1 MQVNGLMTHELTTV
15 PSSTL
20 EDIDLLK
27 FKKWL
32 EAHIPR
38 LAAQK
43 GSLEDAM
50 LKLRLVAPMGSKMVP
65 TLAAIYT
72 FGEEPQWLQPQL
84 ALSAAIFEGS
94 EIADDVS
101 LRDHFSGSIEALL
114 EHGMGFVEAHAR
126 PVIDQV
132 RPESPDVEFPLVAVR
147 EALANALIHRDLK
160 APGHIQLRIFP
171 ERLEIWSPGAPVA
184 PPEAGVS
191 LPRNPVVAGIAR
203 QMGMVEQLGRGL
215 MLMRRVAGA
224 GDGLI
229 VRSGRDGVLV
239 VIKSVLAQAQPL
251 PVGAN

>member
-1 MQVNGLMTHELTTV
+1 MTHELTTV

-20 EDIDLLK
+20 EDIDLPK
-27 FKKWL
+27 FKTWL
-32 EAHIPR
+32 EKHLPR
-38 LAAQK
+38 LAAQN

-50 LKLRLVAPMGSKMVP
+50 LKLRLIAPMGSKMVP
-65 TLAAIYT
+65 TLAALYT
-72 FGEEPQWLQPQL
+72 FGQEPQWLQPQL
-84 ALSAAIFEGS
+84 SLSAAVFDGP
-94 EIADDVS
+94 EIADHVRVREVLGGTIETLLDE
-101 LRDHFSGSIEALL
+101 SIA
-114 EHGMGFVEAHAR
+114 FVEAHAR

-132 RPESPDVEFPLVAVR
+132 RPEAPDVEFPLLAVR
-147 EALANALIHRDLK
+147 EALANALVHRDLK
-160 APGHIQLRIFP
+160 ASGQIQMRLFP

-224 GDGLI
+224 GEGLI

-239 VIKSVLAQAQPL
+239 VIKSALAQTQPL